1 MRFGGKMRIQSKR
14 EPVSGGKNRIVLRIA
29 VFLLLAALLFA
40 YFNQVLTI
48 SASDS
53 NRKIINAFYHEEENT
68 IDVLYLGTS
77 ASNRYFISPL
87 AYEET
92 GMTVFT
98 LATMGMPLFFV
109 PELIEEVQKTQ
120 EPQLYVIELRSVLKD
135 KEAITDAHIRRVT
148 DSMKFSENR
157 TDAIRKALDF
167 TEGAQESDVGENFLE
182 YYLPII
188 KYHDRFLQGD
198 VSASE
203 WILQTGE
210 NETKGYVTSKSTLTQ
225 RPQQEA
231 VYTDER
237 GPLADEAAETLEEVL
252 DYCDSLEQDV
262 LFVLSP
268 FSLKEEQ
275 AKQFNTVID
284 TVESRGY
291 TVLNFN
297 TEEMI
302 ETLGIDWD
310 TDFYNSKHVNYLG
323 AQKYTAYLTAYL
335 AAHYDLED
343 HRGDSAYQ
351 SWEDALDYYRD
362 YVADGIQFVKE

>member
-1 MRFGGKMRIQSKR
+1 MDTTLDR
-14 EPVSGGKNRIVLRIA
+14 VL
-29 VFLLLAALLFA
+29 
-40 YFNQVLTI
+40 
-48 SASDS
+48 
-53 NRKIINAFYHEEENT
+53 
-68 IDVLYLGTS
+68 
-77 ASNRYFISPL
+77 
-87 AYEET
+87 
-92 GMTVFT
+92 
-98 LATMGMPLFFV
+98 
-109 PELIEEVQKTQ
+109 
-120 EPQLYVIELRSVLKD
+120 
-135 KEAITDAHIRRVT
+135 
-148 DSMKFSENR
+148 
-157 TDAIRKALDF
+157 
-167 TEGAQESDVGENFLE
+167 
-182 YYLPII
+182 
-188 KYHDRFLQGD
+188 
-198 VSASE
+198 

-302 ETLGIDWD
+302 ETLDIDWD

>member
-1 MRFGGKMRIQSKR
+1 M
-14 EPVSGGKNRIVLRIA
+14 RIA

-167 TEGAQESDVGENFLE
+167 TEGAQESDVGEDFLE

-203 WILQTGE
+203 WIL
-210 NETKGYVTSKSTLTQ
+210 
-225 RPQQEA
+225 
-231 VYTDER
+231 
-237 GPLADEAAETLEEVL
+237 
-252 DYCDSLEQDV
+252 
-262 LFVLSP
+262 
-268 FSLKEEQ
+268 
-275 AKQFNTVID
+275 
-284 TVESRGY
+284 
-291 TVLNFN
+291 
-297 TEEMI
+297 
-302 ETLGIDWD
+302 
-310 TDFYNSKHVNYLG
+310 H
-323 AQKYTAYLTAYL
+323 
-335 AAHYDLED
+335 
-343 HRGDSAYQ
+343 
-351 SWEDALDYYRD
+351 
-362 YVADGIQFVKE
+362 

>member
-1 MRFGGKMRIQSKR
+1 MRIQSKR

-167 TEGAQESDVGENFLE
+167 TEGAQESDVGEDFLE

-225 RPQQEA
+225 RPQHSDPLAVDLAALEAHLKSDFKSLKFVYIDLKNNKNHIIDSVLAHPEIIEHICRQIECGNFTPRTQEA
-231 VYTDER
+231 F
-237 GPLADEAAETLEEVL
+237 
-252 DYCDSLEQDV
+252 C
-262 LFVLSP
+262 
-268 FSLKEEQ
+268 
-275 AKQFNTVID
+275 
-284 TVESRGY
+284 ESC
-291 TVLNFN
+291 
-297 TEEMI
+297 E
-302 ETLGIDWD
+302 
-310 TDFYNSKHVNYLG
+310 
-323 AQKYTAYLTAYL
+323 
-335 AAHYDLED
+335 
-343 HRGDSAYQ
+343 
-351 SWEDALDYYRD
+351 YRHHCL
-362 YVADGIQFVKE
+362 IN